1 MRGIANRI
9 YSIYAMVVF
18 VGLAVFVL
26 IAYIGISWL
35 PEKKRLL
42 GIFRINWVWQQTF
55 CLLTGVRV
63 SVENKQKKDP
73 DTTYIFVANHS
84 NMLDILVAGGSL
96 IHSFR
101 PLAKKELLN
110 IPILGWVFRFMFLP
124 VDRKSVQS
132 RSRSFQRM
140 VEKLNEGI
148 SILIFPEGTRNRT
161 PQPLKSFYDG
171 AFRLSAET
179 GVAILPIVILNV
191 RNLQPVNTFRLYP
204 GKITFK
210 YLDPVFPP
218 TDASADSTKLK
229 EMIFQQMYEELEES
243 VTE

>member
-1 MRGIANRI
+1 MRGIANRV
-9 YSIYAMVVF
+9 YSIYAMIVF

-96 IHSFR
+96 IHPFR

-132 RSRSFQRM
+132 RSKSFQRM

-179 GVAILPIVILNV
+179 GIAILPIVILNV

-210 YLDPVFPP
+210 YLDPVFPKA
-218 TDASADSTKLK
+218 DASADSTKLK
-229 EMIFQQMYEELEES
+229 EMIFQQMYEELEKS
-243 VTE
+243 VT

>member
-1 MRGIANRI
+1 MKGFLNRL
-9 YSIYAMVVF
+9 YSMYALTVF
-18 VGLAVFVL
+18 ILLAICVL
-26 IAYIGISWL
+26 LAYVSISWL

-42 GIFRINWVWQQTF
+42 GIYKINWVWQKSW

-63 SVENKQKKDP
+63 QVVDP
-73 DTTYIFVANHS
+73 HKRDPKATYIFVVNHS
-84 NMLDILVAGGSL
+84 NMLDILVAGGS
-96 IHSFR
+96 IVHPFR

-140 VEKLNEGI
+140 VEKLKEGI

-161 PQPLKSFYDG
+161 PEPLKSFYDG
-171 AFRLSAET
+171 AFRLSVET
-179 GVAILPIVILNV
+179 GVPILPVVILNV

-204 GKITFK
+204 GKIQLK
-210 YLDPVFPP
+210 YLDPVFPS
-218 TDASADSTKLK
+218 TQDSDSFPRMK
-229 EMIFQQMYEELEES
+229 EKIFTSMYTELEKS
-243 VTE
+243 NSL